1 MIAQIAGLFHENGGN
16 LNDKVRC
23 TLQVFYHYADML
35 SYSLLFLYSDLCF
48 EKNETSEQ
56 TQHEK
61 VKIEEKTFQNDTFE
75 MAYLLYLPQDYDP
88 EKSYRLILFMHGAG
102 DRGFS
107 FDMLRKIDYGFVTT
121 FMEDPT
127 CHDNTI
133 LLIPQCPVSYLW
145 VEDSWTSGEYTM
157 TNAPSPAIEA
167 VKQLVDFVVEEY
179 TVDKSLIY
187 AVGVSMGGMAVW
199 DMVARYTDFFAAVAP
214 ICGCLDESKIEEYL
228 KTPIFTAND
237 PRDTIVEADPTIRVT
252 QELKARG
259 ADIVYKQYDT
269 DIRNDFSY
277 HSTWIDAFS
286 LDKSEDNLYNFIFS
300 YRRELEPEE
309 DKPNFDTITENEQI
323 DNTDRAESS
332 KSDNETEED
341 EPQKDVH
348 PLVVILCIIV
358 ALSIGIITPFV
369 IRKILNDSKKD

>member
-1 MIAQIAGLFHENGGN
+1 MTRLGVLCRYFII
-16 LNDKVRC
+16 
-23 TLQVFYHYADML
+23 ML
-35 SYSLLFLYSDLCF
+35 ICLATLCF
-48 EKNETSEQ
+48 SYIPTYALKKNETSEQ

-61 VKIEEKTFQNDTFE
+61 IKIEEKTFQNDTFE

-133 LLIPQCPVSYLW
+133 LLIPQCPVPYLW

-187 AVGVSMGGMAVW
+187 AVASMN
-199 DMVARYTDFFAAVAP
+199 P
-214 ICGCLDESKIEEYL
+214 K
-228 KTPIFTAND
+228 
-237 PRDTIVEADPTIRVT
+237 
-252 QELKARG
+252 
-259 ADIVYKQYDT
+259 
-269 DIRNDFSY
+269 
-277 HSTWIDAFS
+277 
-286 LDKSEDNLYNFIFS
+286 
-300 YRRELEPEE
+300 
-309 DKPNFDTITENEQI
+309 
-323 DNTDRAESS
+323 
-332 KSDNETEED
+332 
-341 EPQKDVH
+341 
-348 PLVVILCIIV
+348 
-358 ALSIGIITPFV
+358 
-369 IRKILNDSKKD
+369 